1 MKPIPSID
9 SVMTRTPLTVG
20 IDEPVRVAQDL
31 MIDHEFRHLP
41 VVDSGSL
48 VGIVSDRDIAAVE
61 NDAASEELAERLRVR
76 DVCSLECYAVAPG
89 APLDVVLTEMAER
102 RIGSAVVVEEGK
114 VAGLFTATDACR
126 HFAEF
131 LRSSPS
137 DPG

>member
-9 SVMTRTPLTVG
+9 SVMTPSPLTVG
-20 IDEPVRVAQDL
+20 IDEPVRIAQDL

-41 VVDSGSL
+41 VVDSGRL

-61 NDAASEELAERLRVR
+61 NDAASEELAERLLVR
-76 DVCSLECYAVAPG
+76 DVCSLECYTVAPG

-102 RIGSAVVVEEGK
+102 RIGSAVVVEDGK

-131 LRSSPS
+131 LRAR
-137 DPG
+137 PGERD